1 MRQPGSQYE
10 KLQLEFE
17 SFRESAEQR
26 ARDQRSKYAQLED
39 EHEAAE
45 AELKHLRSIIAAS
58 SLQAAGRGTVL
69 NSAAVRLQ
77 FHTRKFLKR
86 MRVQREW
93 AEKLKWVKQR
103 RAAQVIQHRWHLHQ
117 QHRVRR
123 WQEARQAKDV
133 GTSYDAIMAF
143 ESLAE
148 FLRNGKIQFLQRAES
163 HFKAAEECPYRIVAV
178 VGLFDK
184 GKTWLLNKLFGASRQ
199 GF

>member
-39 EHEAAE
+39 EYEAVE
-45 AELKHLRSIIAAS
+45 GELKHLRSIIAAS
-58 SLQAAGRGTVL
+58 SSQAAGRGGILT
-69 NSAAVRLQ
+69 SAAVKVQ
-77 FHTRKFLKR
+77 FHIRKFLRR

-93 AEKLKWVKQR
+93 AEKVKWVKQR
-103 RAAQVIQHRWHLHQ
+103 RAAHAIQRRWRSHQ
-117 QHRVRR
+117 QQRMRR
-123 WQEARQAKDV
+123 WQEALEVKDV

-163 HFKAAEECPYRIVAV
+163 HFKAAEESRYRIVAV

-184 GKTWLLNKLFGASRQ
+184 GKTWLLNKLFGVACQ
-199 GF
+199 